1 MIKVEMPT
9 IDLDEHKKLVKKF
22 MTGQNTDGKI
32 TALTWNR
39 F

>member
-22 MTGQNTDGKI
+22 MRQNKKI
-32 TALTWNR
+32 KKKR
-39 F
+39 